1 MADKQDLALIL
12 LTYKGKALMMYE
24 YESAIDNIQHDW
36 SFIKSKRLN
45 GESIEAALSRRV
57 KNEAGIK
64 ISDIKLLSGNFYH
77 ATLTDEHV
85 NNITRR
91 EEQLLDFFTL
101 KELQKLPLSEQS
113 KKLVEEY
120 GDLI

>member
-1 MADKQDLALIL
+1 MDDKQGFALIL

-36 SFIKSKRLN
+36 TFIGSRKLS
-45 GESIEAALSRRV
+45 GESMETSLSKKI

-77 ATLTDEHV
+77 ATLSDEHV
-85 NNITRR
+85 NSITRR

-120 GDLI
+120 GNLI